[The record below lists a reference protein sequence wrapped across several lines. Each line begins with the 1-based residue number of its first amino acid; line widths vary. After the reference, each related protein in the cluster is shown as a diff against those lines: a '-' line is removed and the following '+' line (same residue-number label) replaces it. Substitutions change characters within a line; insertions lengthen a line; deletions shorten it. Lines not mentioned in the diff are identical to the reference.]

1 MEAEHATID
10 PALAAS
16 TEAFAAMVEH
26 PCEDHRHALE
36 IRLAA
41 AHEGLLEHLAHE
53 EGQALPM
60 LQRTLSEQENAAFER
75 AVERAYPLRIV
86 PFGLPW
92 AMDGLPAE
100 ARERMLAST
109 PPGYGLVLRLLEGGY
124 RAPGTSGV
132 PLRLIRWALSLPLRS
147 PPDAADPGPPAGGRP
162 GSPLPRHRPDPGTA
176 RWRTRLVQ
184 GAEVWVKDEGRFGD
198 GAWGGNKVRKLEWIM
213 GEARRRGTRTLF
225 TVGGIGTHW
234 GLAAALY
241 GREHGLRTMLGLVD
255 QPVDDHVR
263 EQLARLEASVRTC
276 TAIAT
281 PVGSA
286 GCPGLI
292 ASAALRDRKLPWYL
306 PAGGSNEFGALAYV
320 DTALEIAAQVH
331 AGELPEP
338 ATVVT
343 AVGSGGTAAGLALG
357 LRLAGLRTRV
367 LGVVVNDMFPLTAP
381 VIVRLANR
389 TADLLRERGA
399 VLDLPPLVPGD
410 VTMRADW
417 LGTTYGDP
425 TPAST
430 TAVEDAA
437 TRGLTL
443 EPVYTGKAL
452 AAVRDLVGTVTLPE
466 PVLWLNT
473 HGPR

>member
-1 MEAEHATID
+1 MDH
-10 PALAAS
+10 PA
-16 TEAFAAMVEH
+16 
-26 PCEDHRHALE
+26 
-36 IRLAA
+36 RL
-41 AHEGLLEHLAHE
+41 
-53 EGQALPM
+53 
-60 LQRTLSEQENAAFER
+60 S
-75 AVERAYPLRIV
+75 
-86 PFGLPW
+86 
-92 AMDGLPAE
+92 
-100 ARERMLAST
+100 
-109 PPGYGLVLRLLEGGY
+109 
-124 RAPGTSGV
+124 
-132 PLRLIRWALSLPLRS
+132 
-147 PPDAADPGPPAGGRP
+147 
-162 GSPLPRHRPDPGTA
+162 
-176 RWRTRLVQ
+176 
-184 GAEVWVKDEGRFGD
+184 
-198 GAWGGNKVRKLEWIM
+198 
-213 GEARRRGTRTLF
+213 RRGVRTLF

-263 EQLARLEASVRTC
+263 EQLARLEASGADLHRYRDTRRLKL
-276 TAIAT
+276 AA
-281 PVGSA
+281 
-286 GCPGLI
+286 PGLI

-399 VLDLPPLVPGD
+399 VLDLPPLVPED

-430 TAVEDAA
+430 TAVADAA